1 MIENIIVKLFT
12 DKELGSVL
20 LPISPVSGGF
30 LHRMY
35 RVDTENGS
43 FAVKH
48 LNPNIM
54 KRPEAIGNF
63 KRADA
68 LEKMLEDA
76 GIPIVPAITING
88 CKLQEYY
95 GEYFYIFPWQKG
107 QTTDLYNISAD
118 QCRAAGSI
126 QGRIHAIAPVQNP
139 KPEPEF
145 ICMDWIGLT
154 EAAIRQNPDIG
165 TVIEENKDLLI
176 YAENEMNKARAALPG
191 IECIVDEDM
200 DPKNVM
206 WDEGKPKVIDL
217 ECLEHG
223 NPVSS
228 ALQLSLQWAGA
239 TICDLDF
246 AKLKAFFDGY
256 LDAYDNGFRDYA
268 AVFGLAYTWIEW
280 LAYNIKRAIGPCVDE
295 AEREMGA
302 AQVSHTVGIIQYLFR
317 MEDRIK
323 RHLKLWFK

>member
-54 KRPEAIGNF
+54 KRPEAMGNF

-200 DPKNVM
+200 DPKNVI
-206 WDEGKPKVIDL
+206 WDEDSPKVIDL
-217 ECLEHG
+217 ECLERG

-228 ALQLSLQWAGA
+228 VLQLSLQWAGA
-239 TICDLDF
+239 AVCDLDF
-246 AKLKAFFDGY
+246 NKLTAFFDGY
-256 LDAYDNGFRDYA
+256 FEAYDNGFRDYS
-268 AVFGLAYTWIEW
+268 AVFGLAYTWTEW
-280 LAYNIKRAIGPCVDE
+280 LAYNVERAVAPGVDE
-295 AEREMGA
+295 AERGTAVLQAKLAVE
-302 AQVSHTVGIIQYLFR
+302 SIRYLYR
-317 MEDRIK
+317 TEEPIR
-323 RHLKLWFK
+323 RHLDRMLK